1 MKKNKFISIG
11 SLDSINFEILSKSIP
26 TLFKKKI
33 KFFIVGNRFKIK
45 ANFKKYNLLNK
56 INLIDELD
64 SYSQNM
70 INIIDST
77 KYKKKFSIEIL
88 NDISLSYDFAIKN
101 NSDLITMP
109 INKSEIKKKINFN
122 GVTEF
127 LGNLNNS
134 KTYMIM
140 KGNSFSILPLTTHIP
155 LKKVSNIFLEELEN
169 IERLFLNLKEN
180 NIKYKNI
187 IFLGINPHAGED
199 GTLGKEDEKLK
210 LKIVQLKSKFKNLKF
225 EGPISADSAF
235 KSIKKNS
242 LYISAYHDQALIPF
256 KILNKKQVN
265 YTIGLKI
272 RRFSPAHG
280 TAKNIKNKNKANI
293 QSFLECMKI

>member
-77 KYKKKFSIEIL
+77 KYKKKYSLEIL

-127 LGNLNNS
+127 LE
-134 KTYMIM
+134 I
-140 KGNSFSILPLTTHIP
+140 
-155 LKKVSNIFLEELEN
+155 
-169 IERLFLNLKEN
+169 
-180 NIKYKNI
+180 
-187 IFLGINPHAGED
+187 
-199 GTLGKEDEKLK
+199 
-210 LKIVQLKSKFKNLKF
+210 
-225 EGPISADSAF
+225 
-235 KSIKKNS
+235 
-242 LYISAYHDQALIPF
+242 
-256 KILNKKQVN
+256 
-265 YTIGLKI
+265 
-272 RRFSPAHG
+272 
-280 TAKNIKNKNKANI
+280 
-293 QSFLECMKI
+293 

>member
-11 SLDSINFEILSKSIP
+11 SLDSVNFEILSKSIP
-26 TLFKKKI
+26 TLFRKKI
-33 KFFIVGNRFKIK
+33 KFFIVGNCVKIK

-56 INLIDELD
+56 INIIDELD
-64 SYSQNM
+64 SYSQNR
-70 INIIDST
+70 INIIDSN
-77 KYKKKFSIEIL
+77 KYKKKFSLEIL

-122 GVTEF
+122 GITEF

-140 KGNSFSILPLTTHIP
+140 KGNSFSIIPLTTHIP
-155 LKKVSNIFLEELEN
+155 LKKVSNVFLKELEK
-169 IERLFLNLKEN
+169 IERLFINLKEN

-210 LKIVQLKSKFKNLKF
+210 LKIVQLKSKFKNFKF
-225 EGPISADSAF
+225 EGPISADGAF
-235 KSIKKNS
+235 KFIKKDS